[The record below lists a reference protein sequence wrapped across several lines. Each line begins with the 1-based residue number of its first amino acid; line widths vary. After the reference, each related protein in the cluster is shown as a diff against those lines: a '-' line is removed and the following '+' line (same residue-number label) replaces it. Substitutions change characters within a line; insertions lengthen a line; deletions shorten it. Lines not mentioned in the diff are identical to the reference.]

1 MSRRI
6 YRADLSA
13 MRMLHPAWG
22 LWFTDLVGLNIS
34 LWGGRVLMTTRSL
47 REFNKRGGG
56 GPYGSGLWSSLV
68 WHEAQHR
75 RQKKADGLVRFAFRY
90 WFSRKWRARYERE
103 AYEVTLAWLIC
114 HEDGHGK
121 DGAGEEWAR
130 YIVRSMSSWKYAWMM
145 SRYEATEW
153 AFSLLGDLLRNWPE
167 ITWENEPDPDDA

>member
-6 YRADLSA
+6 YRADIGA
-13 MRMLHPAWG
+13 MRPLHPAWG

-34 LWGGRVLMTTRSL
+34 LFSGFVLMRSDSY
-47 REFNKRGGG
+47 KRVTN
-56 GPYGSGLWSSLV
+56 GPHGPWDSTI
-68 WHEAQHR
+68 WHEGQHH

-121 DGAGEEWAR
+121 DGAGEAWAR
-130 YIVRSMSSWKYAWMM
+130 HIVKSMSSWKYAWMM

-153 AFSLLGDLLRNWPE
+153 AFSLLGDLLRNWPK
-167 ITWENEPDPDDA
+167 ITWENGPDPDDA